1 MDIIRTDLLKQIIN
15 IIVMK
20 NIRIVIGIMF
30 LFFSVSMISQEVK
43 KPNIILI
50 MADDVSWNCFGTY
63 GAEDYETPNIDAL
76 ASKGIKFNHCYST
89 PICTPSR
96 VKIMTGQYN
105 FRNYTHFGYLNPK
118 DKTFGHLMK
127 DAGYKTAIAGKW
139 QLNGLYHNAKGSL
152 DSKRPQQA
160 GFDESY
166 LWQVTTQKKALNGG
180 ERFWSPPLE
189 RNGKLIS
196 IEENMGKYGPDIMS
210 DFVCDFIEEN
220 KDEPFF
226 VYYPTVLVHSPFVP
240 TPETI
245 GDQPKDQ
252 SANRAPRDRK
262 LKKDNYVAM
271 VNYLDKIVGKIVKK
285 VEDEG
290 LLENTIILFTSD
302 NGTESI
308 TSRWNG
314 QNIKGAKG
322 ETVDMGTHVPFIA
335 YWKGHTPKG
344 MESEDLIDFTD
355 FYTTFADI
363 ASLNLTDKD
372 PIDGRSF
379 LPQLQGE
386 TGKPREWVFWHY
398 QPYWGKVGKYK
409 GAQFVRNQE
418 YKLYRNGGMY
428 HIPSDIHETKNLL
441 LKELNTSVIFT
452 KTNLQKVLEQAPPA
466 PSVDEYRESK
476 ERPVYPSWKNMVN
489 PND

>member
-1 MDIIRTDLLKQIIN
+1 MN
-15 IIVMK
+15 
-20 NIRIVIGIMF
+20 NIRIITVITS
-30 LFFSVSMISQEVK
+30 LVFSVSLFSQEAK

-63 GAEDYETPNIDAL
+63 GAEDYKTPNIDAL

-105 FRNYTHFGYLNPK
+105 FRNYTYFGYLNPK

-139 QLNGLYHNAKGSL
+139 QLNGLYHNAEGSL
-152 DSKRPQQA
+152 DANRPQKA

-166 LWQVTTQKKALNGG
+166 LWQVTTQKRGVNGG

-189 RNGKLIS
+189 RNGKRIS
-196 IEENMGKYGPDIMS
+196 IKENMGKYGPDIMS
-210 DFVCDFIEEN
+210 DFVCDFIEKN

-245 GDQPKDQ
+245 GNRPRGQEANKAPKE
-252 SANRAPRDRK
+252 ANF
-262 LKKDNYVAM
+262 KKANYVAM
-271 VNYLDKIVGKIVKK
+271 INYLDKIVGKIVKK
-285 VEDEG
+285 VEEVG
-290 LLENTIILFTSD
+290 QLENTIILFTSD

-308 TSRWNG
+308 ISKWKG
-314 QNIKGAKG
+314 QNIEGAKG
-322 ETVDMGTHVPFIA
+322 ETVDMGTHVPLVA

-344 MESEDLIDFTD
+344 LVSDDLIDFAD
-355 FYTTFADI
+355 FYTTFAQA
-363 ASLNLTDKD
+363 ASLKMTDQD

-386 TGKPREWVFWHY
+386 IGKPRDWVFWHY
-398 QPYWGKVGKYK
+398 QPYWGNIGKYV

-418 YKLYRNGGMY
+418 YKLYRDGGMY
-428 HIPSDIHETKNLL
+428 HIPSDIHEKKNLL
-441 LKELNTSVIFT
+441 LEEQSTSV
-452 KTNLQKVLEQAPPA
+452 KNAKGNLQKVLDQAPPA
-466 PSVDEYRESK
+466 PSVDESRETI
-476 ERPVYPSWKNMVN
+476 ERPLYPSWKNIVN

>member
-1 MDIIRTDLLKQIIN
+1 MAKKSIITTVVTVILFLSQNLLAQ
-15 IIVMK
+15 
-20 NIRIVIGIMF
+20 
-30 LFFSVSMISQEVK
+30 K
-43 KPNIILI
+43 KTGQRQPNIILI

-63 GAEDYETPNIDAL
+63 GAEDYNTPNIDAL

-118 DKTFGHLMK
+118 DKTFGHLLK

-139 QLNGLYHNAKGSL
+139 QLNGLYHNAEGNL
-152 DSKRPQQA
+152 DGKRPQKA

-166 LWQVTTQKKALNGG
+166 LWQVTIQKKGINGG

-189 RNGKLIS
+189 HNGKMIS
-196 IEENMGKYGPDIMS
+196 VEDNNGKYGPDLMS

-245 GDQPKDQ
+245 GNQPRDQKANKVPKDGKL
-252 SANRAPRDRK
+252 RK
-262 LKKDNYVAM
+262 ENYVAM

-285 VEDEG
+285 IETVG
-290 LLENTIILFTSD
+290 QLENTIILFTSD
-302 NGTESI
+302 NGTQSI
-308 TSRWNG
+308 LSKWKG
-314 QNIKGAKG
+314 ENIKGAKG
-322 ETVDMGTHVPFIA
+322 KTVDMGTHVPLVA
-335 YWKGHTPKG
+335 YWKGHTPVG
-344 MESEDLIDFTD
+344 VESNDLIDFTD
-355 FYTTFADI
+355 FYTTFAEA
-363 ASLNLTDKD
+363 ASLKTTEND

-379 LPQLQGE
+379 FPQLQGKS
-386 TGKPREWVFWHY
+386 GNPRDWVFWHY
-398 QPYWGKVGKYK
+398 QPYWGKIGKYK

-428 HIPSDIHETKNLL
+428 HIPSDIHEKKNLL
-441 LKELNTSVIFT
+441 LEEHSTLVKNTKE
-452 KTNLQKVLEQAPPA
+452 NLQKVFNQAPPA
-466 PSVDEYRESK
+466 PSVDESRESK
-476 ERPVYPSWKNMVN
+476 ERPVYPTWKNMVN

>member
-1 MDIIRTDLLKQIIN
+1 MN
-15 IIVMK
+15 
-20 NIRIVIGIMF
+20 NIRIRITLAITA
-30 LFFSVSMISQEVK
+30 LFISISSFSQEAK

-50 MADDVSWNCFGTY
+50 MADDVSWNCFGAY

-139 QLNGLYHNAKGSL
+139 QLNGLYHNAEGSL
-152 DSKRPQQA
+152 DANRPQKA

-166 LWQVTTQKKALNGG
+166 LWQVTTQRKGLNGG

-189 RNGKLIS
+189 RNGKRIS
-196 IEENMGKYGPDIMS
+196 IKENMGKYGPDIMS
-210 DFVCDFIEEN
+210 DFICDFIEEN

-245 GDQPKDQ
+245 GNKPRNQKANKAPKDK
-252 SANRAPRDRK
+252 K
-262 LKKDNYVAM
+262 LKKANYVAM

-285 VEDEG
+285 VEDVG
-290 LLENTIILFTSD
+290 QLDNTIILFTSD
-302 NGTESI
+302 NGTEASI
-308 TSRWNG
+308 TSKWKEK
-314 QNIKGAKG
+314 NIRGAKG
-322 ETVDMGTHVPFIA
+322 QTVDMGTHVPLVA
-335 YWKGHTPKG
+335 YWKGHTPNG
-344 MESEDLIDFTD
+344 LVSEDLIDFTD
-355 FYTTFADI
+355 FYTTFAE
-363 ASLNLTDKD
+363 ATSLKMTDKD

-379 LPQLQGE
+379 LPQIQGE
-386 TGKPREWVFWHY
+386 LGKPRDWVFWHY
-398 QPYWGKVGKYK
+398 QPYWGKLGKYK

-418 YKLYRNGGMY
+418 YKLYRDGGMY
-428 HIPSDIHETKNLL
+428 HVPSDIHEKKNLL
-441 LKELNTSVIFT
+441 LQEYSTSVKNT
-452 KTNLQKVLEQAPPA
+452 KENLQQVLDQAPPA
-466 PSVDEYRESK
+466 PLVDESRESIK
-476 ERPVYPSWKNMVN
+476 RPVYPTWKNIVN